1 MKKLLYILITLLVIA
16 VIGYFI
22 LLNLP
27 KASSKNKDASFK
39 IEAADLYNE
48 FQANEVLANKKY
60 SEKTIEISGSIMDL
74 EIDKQGASVLYIDA
88 DAGINGLM
96 CTMEM
101 NQKAEFE
108 VGQKV
113 VLKGLCSGYLQG
125 LVVLNKCVLIK
136 E

>member
-16 VIGYFI
+16 VIAYFI
-22 LLNLP
+22 VLNLP

-39 IEAADLYNE
+39 IEANDLYSE

-60 SEKTIEISGSIMDL
+60 IGKTIEISGSIMDMDR
-74 EIDKQGASVLYIDA
+74 DKQGATVLYIDA
-88 DAGINGLM
+88 DAGINGLL

-101 NQKAEFE
+101 NQKAKFE
-108 VGQKV
+108 VGQEV
-113 VLKGLCSGYLQG
+113 TLKGLCSGYLQD
-125 LVVLNKCVLIK
+125 VVLNKCVLIK

>member
-39 IEAADLYNE
+39 IEAADLYSE

-60 SEKTIEISGSIMDL
+60 IGKTIEVTGTIMDL
-74 EIDKQGASVLYIDA
+74 DKDKQGASVLYIDA
-88 DAGINGLM
+88 DAGINGLL

-101 NQKAEFE
+101 NQKATFK

-113 VLKGLCSGYLQG
+113 TLKGLCSGYLQD
-125 LVVLNKCVLIK
+125 VVLNKCVLIQ
-136 E
+136 

>member
-39 IEAADLYNE
+39 IEAADLYSE

-60 SEKTIEISGSIMDL
+60 IGKTIQVTGTIMDL
-74 EIDKQGASVLYIDA
+74 DKDKQGATVLYVDA
-88 DAGINGLM
+88 DAGINGLL

-101 NQKAEFE
+101 NQKAKFE
-108 VGQKV
+108 VGQEV
-113 VLKGLCSGYLQG
+113 TLKGLCSGYLQD
-125 LVVLNKCVLIK
+125 VVLNKCVLIQ
-136 E
+136 